1 VKNQNWE
8 AAMFQ
13 DLGSSPASME
23 AGKACDIFGSL
34 PGNNVQQADAE
45 QAYVQAPMRSPHET
59 WVTLPRNQ
67 WPAHWEGMDKPVV
80 RLHKALYGH
89 PDSGTYWEK
98 HCDSHCREIGFVPI
112 ENWPS
117 CYYMKRLD
125 LFLTIYVDDFKLAG
139 PEGNLAEG
147 WRLIR
152 GDADNDG
159 GKGLIMEDPTPLGH
173 YLGCNH
179 VQGKVTLPNGNVA
192 NTVSYDMEDFL
203 GSCVTRYID
212 LSKEITGV
220 TP

>member
-1 VKNQNWE
+1 
-8 AAMFQ
+8 
-13 DLGSSPASME
+13 
-23 AGKACDIFGSL
+23 
-34 PGNNVQQADAE
+34 
-45 QAYVQAPMRSPHET
+45 
-59 WVTLPRNQ
+59 
-67 WPAHWEGMDKPVV
+67 
-80 RLHKALYGH
+80 
-89 PDSGTYWEK
+89 
-98 HCDSHCREIGFVPI
+98 
-112 ENWPS
+112 
-117 CYYMKRLD
+117 MKRLD

-152 GDADNDG
+152 GDADNDW

-220 TP
+220 TPKIRVVGTPFLEDCPGGSPAGSPCAPEGSSSVFCPWYNNHFPISGNQQDPIAVLRKVERERAKAQKLLVPLLGGPPG